1 MTKLSKQDKIDIY
14 NNWKNYNISANLAAK
29 EYGVNRTN
37 LFYLIAL
44 IERHGIE
51 ILDNSYKDYSVEFKE
66 KAIKRVIYDHETAR
80 QVSLD
85 LGLPSQGMLHNWIR
99 KYKEDGYNVINHK
112 KGRPTHEG
120 QRQTDSRA
128 SEANKH
134 SKLNSELV
142 IRRDN

>member
-1 MTKLSKQDKIDIY
+1 
-14 NNWKNYNISANLAAK
+14 
-29 EYGVNRTN
+29 
-37 LFYLIAL
+37 
-44 IERHGIE
+44 ERHGIE

-99 KYKEDGYNVINHK
+99 KYKEDGYNVINPK
-112 KGRPTHEG
+112 KGRPAHEG

-128 SEANKH
+128 SEANKRPQTE
-134 SKLNSELV
+134 ELKTYC
-142 IRRDN
+142 RER